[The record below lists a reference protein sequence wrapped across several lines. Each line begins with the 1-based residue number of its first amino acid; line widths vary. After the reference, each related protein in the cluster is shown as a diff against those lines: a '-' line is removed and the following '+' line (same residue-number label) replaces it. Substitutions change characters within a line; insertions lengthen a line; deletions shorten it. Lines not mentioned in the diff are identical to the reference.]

1 MKKKKKKIARFTR
14 GEKLLYALAII
25 CICSTFVLKIFVS
38 ASTSNLKI
46 QIEKINSKI
55 EKQKNTNESL
65 TMQVNELTSYENMDS
80 VLKDLGLAY
89 NNENIII
96 IDKNESQ

>member
-1 MKKKKKKIARFTR
+1 MKKKKRKVARFTK
-14 GEKLLYALAII
+14 GEKLLYTLAIL
-25 CICSTFVLKIFVS
+25 CLCGTFVLKIFVS

-55 EKQKNTNESL
+55 EKQKSTNESL
-65 TMQVNELTSYENMDS
+65 AMQVNELTSYENMDS
-80 VLKDLGLAY
+80 ILKEMGLAY

-96 IDKNESQ
+96 IDE